1 MSNIK
6 LFKLHLQHMTKGQS
20 GIALWLA
27 MLILLLSMV
36 LLGYSLKQSK
46 ERLPVRS
53 QSHNNA
59 LAIDSLAS
67 EEMLDIELQPVVE
80 LDFKSKEEVL
90 KLRTEAVYRYPQ
102 LISKDYK
109 PSESV
114 FGQIGDGAPWW
125 GVLGLSYYG
134 NGEKSI
140 EGPSWQSAS
149 ILNPY
154 LLVVPDFYFGWSPA
168 QVSIAEVGRAEYPT
182 HCEPRSLR
190 WYPKLKRAEAV
201 YEAFCARLSSNS
213 AISLMAYNARDFN
226 LNYIYVSYKDSRN
239 IFKQNPPT
247 ETYLNPQFIHRGSSC
262 GYPGGCN
269 NLSPSTPP
277 IDDIKIINWPA
288 QVVVWF
294 WKDRP
299 SSVEMPPDM
308 TFIVKFE

>member
-1 MSNIK
+1 MSK
-6 LFKLHLQHMTKGQS
+6 QS
-20 GIALWLA
+20 GLALGLA
-27 MLILLLSMV
+27 MLIILLSMI
-36 LLGYSLKQSK
+36 LLGYSLKQFEDKSLIK
-46 ERLPVRS
+46 SR
-53 QSHNNA
+53 HNINA
-59 LAIDSLAS
+59 LSINNLAK
-67 EEMLDIELQPVVE
+67 EEMLEIELQPVTE
-80 LDFKSKEEVL
+80 LDFKSKAEVL
-90 KLRTEAVYRYPQ
+90 KLRTEAVYKHSH
-102 LISKDYK
+102 LILGDYK
-109 PSESV
+109 PSEPI
-114 FGQIGDGAPWW
+114 FGQMEDCAPWW
-125 GVLGLSYYG
+125 GVLGMSYYG

-140 EGPSWQSAS
+140 EGPSLQSIS

-190 WYPKLKRAEAV
+190 WYPKLKHAEAV
-201 YEAFCARLSSNS
+201 YEASCARLSSNS

-247 ETYLNPQFIHRGSSC
+247 EPYLNPQFIHRGSSC

-277 IDDIKIINWPA
+277 IDNIKIINWPA

-308 TFIVKFE
+308 TFIIKFE